1 MVCKSTTLIIFL
13 LSLRAATLPSLDP
26 PEDPHVTTLYV
37 GGLDETITEE
47 DLRDNFYAFGEIRSI
62 SVVAKQGCAFVQYT
76 RRASAEVAAEKTF
89 NKLVSC
95 RFLNHLLNIQT
106 TGN

>member
-1 MVCKSTTLIIFL
+1 MLTRCL
-13 LSLRAATLPSLDP
+13 LLYRASTLPSLDP

-37 GGLDETITEE
+37 GGLDETITEQ
-47 DLRDNFYAFGEIRSI
+47 DLRDSFYAYGEIRSI

-89 NKLVSC
+89 NKLVRNKKYTADTCHFPRTS
-95 RFLNHLLNIQT
+95 IQ
-106 TGN
+106 